1 MNNRTSQLS
10 RAALFVIAAT
20 PIIMLAAREVPATLA
35 VIVTL
40 LCTAAIL
47 SDGRLQEV
55 IDSLRRLALSPG
67 GIAALSLIFLAGLSV
82 LWSPAPERGA
92 IHVVHFGGG
101 IVLGAV
107 SACAVYFLRPA
118 VPAKALALGICV
130 AAVLL
135 VIDLASDSGLRRPLG
150 LATEDFRLNRAA
162 VALVLLLPLVS
173 VLLLREHQRVL
184 VALTWLCSAAA
195 VIISVSYSA
204 KLGLLVL
211 LAALPLAYA
220 APLLMHR
227 VIGATAVFLILFMP
241 IVASLANALV
251 PDSVHQ
257 AVGYGSL
264 TIRGEIWGETAR
276 FIQDKPFF
284 GWGIEAAHVIASLPE
299 AANLSQSQRDL
310 LNWSHTHN
318 APLQI
323 WLELGAAGALAAA
336 AAVIAAMIQLE
347 RLPRPLLP
355 AASTTFAAAF
365 AIACVSHGA
374 WQAWWWGLLA
384 LVVTLFAATTGRFEN
399 TKSSP

>member
-1 MNNRTSQLS
+1 MNNRTIQLS

-20 PIIMLAAREVPATLA
+20 PIGMLAAREIPATMA
-35 VIVTL
+35 VIVTC
-40 LCTAAIL
+40 LCAAAIL
-47 SDGRLQEV
+47 SDGRLREV
-55 IDSLRRLALSPG
+55 VDSLRRLALSPG

-135 VIDLASDSGLRRPLG
+135 VIDLATGSGLRRLLG
-150 LATEDFRLNRAA
+150 LATEDFRLNRSA

-173 VLLLREHQRVL
+173 VLLLMERQRVL

-251 PDSVHQ
+251 PDSIHQ

-276 FIQDKPFF
+276 FIQDKPFL

-299 AANLSQSQRDL
+299 AATLSQSQRDL

-355 AASTTFAAAF
+355 AASATFAAAF

-374 WQAWWWGLLA
+374 WQAWWWSLLA
-384 LVVTLFAATTGRFEN
+384 LVVTVFAATTGRFEN